1 MLALKTGL
9 KYILD
14 IEVIEFADGLD
25 GAGQRE
31 RKELEIIPRFPTS
44 ISRWILISFS
54 ET

>member
-31 RKELEIIPRFPTS
+31 RKELDRDNSQVSDFNK
-44 ISRWILISFS
+44 
-54 ET
+54 